1 MPGEIQNSEGKST
14 EIQWKGAGATPYSR
28 HADGRAVLRSSI
40 REYLMSEAMFHLGIP
55 TTRALSLSLSGEKV
69 ARDIMYNGNVDFE
82 QGAVIIRTSETFL
95 RFGHFELLAARN
107 ELDTLQ
113 KLADFTIENYFP
125 EIDKNSTEK
134 YLEFFKRVGE
144 KTADMIVEWIR
155 VGFYSWRN
163 EY

>member
-1 MPGEIQNSEGKST
+1 MQIENSNGNFT
-14 EIQWKGAGATPYSR
+14 EIQWKGAGAPPYSR

-113 KLADFTIENYFP
+113 KLADFTIENYFT

-134 YLEFFKRVGE
+134 YLECFKKVG
-144 KTADMIVEWIR
+144 
-155 VGFYSWRN
+155 
-163 EY
+163 